1 MTTEKHIDQKNIEI
15 FGATRSLLVFE
26 LAKEAFPQRA
36 NGLLTRTANC
46 LIGLR
51 AAHACSLRFDEILSV
66 RPVVPEALWPAL
78 ENLGRRIESGEALVE
93 FFLPER
99 EKTIIELMAIVRLQ
113 ETQRIF
119 CIAVTAGRNSLLLQ
133 IRALSCLA
141 FTCNGHSMKIRSPK
155 FNRIVKDDVRFHNA
169 LALLETAG
177 AHAKAEWQAE
187 NALDLHFFDS
197 IPETDPELNP
207 IIRRMIVA
215 SPVTKDAEMKESALS
230 QKTTLR
236 ESLLTLLEHEA
247 LARTGASAFLK
258 KNKKDEDDDGKPNAR
273 EACSFEELLAMI
285 FRRAT
290 KRSWIRRA
298 IGTKDPAGHDIAV
311 ERKATHVER
320 ISSWVAAHV
329 AANKFHAAYPHAAK
343 LAGTATLSCFFVM
356 MLQGCTAITGLN
368 GTDSFSCPKAPGVS
382 CSSLHETYEMNAA
395 GLLPHQVADASSTP
409 TPEVHETLEA
419 ATAQEES
426 KARPEEAAVLRRT
439 PVASAS
445 GTTNVEVV
453 HAKNRPIELRES
465 EKASAGDEPQD
476 TEPARATRALRALT
490 RTDAD
495 SPFAASP
502 KRSAEEIIRITIAPW
517 TDSDGD
523 LHEGHR
529 LYMRVREAA
538 WQTAHSE
545 YGNDSARPAVAALPF
560 ALPVSHPAGAQTRTE
575 APATEKEPQGAETS
589 SEALREL
596 RDTYAEALEKV
607 LPNGSTLR

>member
-1 MTTEKHIDQKNIEI
+1 MTTKKHIDQKNIEI

-46 LIGLR
+46 LLGLR

-66 RPVVPEALWPAL
+66 RPVVPEALWTVL
-78 ENLGRRIESGEALVE
+78 ENLGKRIESSEALVE

-99 EKTIIELMAIVRLQ
+99 EKTIIELMAVVRLQ
-113 ETQRIF
+113 KTRRIF
-119 CIAVTAGRNSLLLQ
+119 CIAVTTGRNTLLLQ

-155 FNRIVKDDVRFHNA
+155 FSRIVKDDARFQGA
-169 LALLETAG
+169 LKLLETAG

-215 SPVTKDAEMKESALS
+215 SPVTKDAEMKKSALL

-247 LARTGASAFLK
+247 LARTGESPFE
-258 KNKKDEDDDGKPNAR
+258 KNDKKDDDDPGKPNAR
-273 EACSFEELLAMI
+273 EACPFEELLAMI

-298 IGTKDPAGHDIAV
+298 IGMKDPSGHAIAV
-311 ERKATHVER
+311 ERKTTHVER

-343 LAGTATLSCFFVM
+343 LAGTATLSCFFIM

-395 GLLPHQVADASSTP
+395 GLLPHQLANASRRP
-409 TPEVHETLEA
+409 TPEVHESLEA

-426 KARPEEAAVLRRT
+426 KTRTEEAVAALRT

-453 HAKNRPIELRES
+453 HAEKRPIELRES
-465 EKASAGDEPQD
+465 EKASAGGEPQEP
-476 TEPARATRALRALT
+476 EPAPASRALKALQT
-490 RTDAD
+490 SFAD
-495 SPFAASP
+495 SHFTVVP

-545 YGNDSARPAVAALPF
+545 YENESARPAVAALPF
-560 ALPVSHPAGAQTRTE
+560 ALPVSDPAAAQTRTE
-575 APATEKEPQGAETS
+575 DAATEKEPQGAETS
-589 SEALREL
+589 SQALREL
-596 RDTYAEALEKV
+596 RDTYAEALEQV
-607 LPNGSTLR
+607 LPAGSIPR